1 MTTLE
6 AIQEIAEK
14 DTLIGQVALN
24 AIEDDNLD
32 PFIQYIKDQYNDGN
46 GASMAITYGYN
57 VINTIIKEEEE
68 ENTCAYCGIETEK
81 QFCSKDCEK
90 EYEYDNK

>member
-46 GASMAITYGYN
+46 GASM
-57 VINTIIKEEEE
+57 IIKYGFEVID
-68 ENTCAYCGIETEK
+68 TILKTEK
-81 QFCSKDCEK
+81 I
-90 EYEYDNK
+90 